1 MSATSNPRKIAT
13 AALCLALFAGAASAQ
28 SGQSA
33 PQNPQSGKQPAAN
46 QPAQGNA
53 GTGIDLVTLPSP
65 ESPLVAIRLMFDV
78 GSIHDPAGKEG
89 LAALTAQIIA
99 QGSTQKRSYSELLD
113 ALYPMAAG
121 IGVQPDREVTVF
133 QAQVHRETLADFTAL
148 LQEVLLQPAFSESDF
163 TRTKQQLQAF
173 LTNGLRVGSDE
184 LLGLELM
191 QQAIFADHPYGH
203 HPAGTVQGLQSI
215 TLDDVRRFYKEH
227 YTQGNLMLGVAGGYP
242 QGYPESLQKAL
253 AALPAGTRG
262 LTELPPAPK
271 SEGRNF
277 TLVDKQTT
285 AVGIHFGFAL
295 PINRT
300 DPDFYPLLVA
310 NSYLGE
316 HRTFY
321 GRLMQQLRGKRGLNY
336 GDYSYIEFWPSPP
349 FTDNP
354 LPGVPRRQQYFSVWI
369 RPVVPSDAQFAL
381 RAGLYE
387 LQRLYNQGLTQE
399 DFELTR
405 NYLVNRKNQ
414 WVESLMTR
422 LGYHMDSRFYGMP
435 YFIDELDKRL
445 RTMTVEDVNR
455 AAKKYLSPNN
465 FHAVLIATDA
475 QRLSNVLM
483 KDEPSPKTYISEVE
497 PLVVEADKTIV
508 KLPVKATEIHVVPVQ
523 QVLEK

>member
-1 MSATSNPRKIAT
+1 MTTDRKTIGA
-13 AALCLALFAGAASAQ
+13 AALCLTLMAGAAH
-28 SGQSA
+28 
-33 PQNPQSGKQPAAN
+33 
-46 QPAQGNA
+46 AQGNPQGNTQGNSGGQA
-53 GTGIDLVTLPSP
+53 AAPQANTGSGIDLVTLPSP
-65 ESPLVAIRLMFDV
+65 DSPLVAIRLMFDV
-78 GSIHDPAGKEG
+78 GSIHDPKGKEG
-89 LAALTAQIIA
+89 LAALTAQMIS
-99 QGSTQKRSYSELLD
+99 QGSTQKRSYSELLE
-113 ALYPMAAG
+113 AFYPMAAG
-121 IGVQPDREVTVF
+121 LGAQPDREVTVF
-133 QAQVHRETLADFTAL
+133 QALVHRETLADYTAL
-148 LQEVLLQPAFSESDF
+148 LQEVMLQPAFAESDF
-163 TRTKQQLQAF
+163 TRIKQQLQAF
-173 LTNGLRVGSDE
+173 LTNGLRSGSDE

-191 QQAIFADHPYGH
+191 QQAIFEDHPYGH

-242 QGYPESLQKAL
+242 QGYPESLAKAL
-253 AALPAGTRG
+253 AALPAGQRG
-262 LTELPPAPK
+262 RTELPPVPK
-271 SEGRNF
+271 VQGRNF

-285 AVGIHFGFAL
+285 ATGIHFGFPL

-300 DPDFYPLLVA
+300 HPDFYPLLVA

-336 GDYSYIEFWPSPP
+336 GDYSYVEFWPNPP

-387 LQRLYNQGLTQE
+387 LQRLYTRGLTQE

-414 WVESLMTR
+414 WVQSLMTR
-422 LGYHMDSRFYGMP
+422 LGYVMDSRYYGMP
-435 YFIDELDKRL
+435 YYIDELDKNL
-445 RTMTVEDVNR
+445 RAMTVEDVNR
-455 AAKKYLSPNN
+455 VVKKYMNPDNYD
-465 FHAVLIATDA
+465 AVLIATDA
-475 QRLSNVLM
+475 SRLRDILQ
-483 KDEPSPKTYISEVE
+483 KDEPSPKTYVSEVE
-497 PLVVEADKTIV
+497 KEVTDADKTIV
-508 KLPVKATEIHVVPVQ
+508 PLKVKPTSIEVVPVQ